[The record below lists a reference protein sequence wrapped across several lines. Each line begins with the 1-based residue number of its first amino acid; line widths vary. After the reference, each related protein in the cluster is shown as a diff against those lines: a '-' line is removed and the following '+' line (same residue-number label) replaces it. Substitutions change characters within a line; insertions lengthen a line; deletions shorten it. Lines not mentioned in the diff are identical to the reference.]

1 MKKLQMI
8 FKNGTGKKVTL
19 TQRDCRDDLTA
30 ETVREVMAGV
40 ANLALIEKKGIA
52 QYVEPV
58 SAHYVETIKTD
69 LF

>member
-1 MKKLQMI
+1 MKKLQMV

-30 ETVREVMAGV
+30 DTVREVMEGIAT
-40 ANLALIEKKGIA
+40 LAIIEKKGVT
-52 QYVEPV
+52 QYTEPV
-58 SAHYVETIKTD
+58 SAHYVETVTTD